1 MRTTKYIEGEI
12 IKIKSGQLLIVQRMV
27 LTHTNSCKDNCYFG
41 SKPGFTCYYKLQNE
55 LPTKLA
61 CADLIPDKCC
71 FKLLKEGV

>member
-12 IKIKSGQLLIVQRMV
+12 IKIESGQLLIVQRMV
-27 LTHTNSCKDNCYFG
+27 LTHTKCRDDCYFG
-41 SKPGFTCYYKLQNE
+41 SKFGYNCYSGYQNE

-61 CADLIPDKCC
+61 CGDLIPSECC